1 MKQKLQN
8 DEFLSY
14 AQKYF
19 KLLKNWTDKGMR
31 EIFNGREKLFVLS
44 YTKIDKVEIFHVLT
58 QKSWTADEETF
69 WAGNE
74 KSSVKNC

>member
-19 KLLKNWTDKGMR
+19 KLLKNWTDQGMR

-44 YTKIDKVEIFHVLT
+44 YTKIDKVEIFHVLHRKVELLT
-58 QKSWTADEETF
+58 RRHSEQGTR
-69 WAGNE
+69 NRQ
-74 KSSVKNC
+74 

>member
-44 YTKIDKVEIFHVLT
+44 YTKIDKVEIFHVLHRKVELLMRRHSEQGT
-58 QKSWTADEETF
+58 RNRQ
-69 WAGNE
+69 
-74 KSSVKNC
+74 